1 MAHQDPRDLIHST
14 GGRGYAQR
22 VSLALPA
29 WLGRPSPRL
38 VDAGLAALVGIPVVA
53 SAIASGAQDDRALLG
68 LVFGLATVVPLLF
81 RRRWPFFALAAV
93 LTAAV
98 ASPVDAQFVF
108 PIAAML
114 YTIGSWRSW
123 QATLAAAASVVATGL
138 AYQQAGGPDL
148 STGDLATTAVLCGVA
163 GGVGLYVSAR
173 RASVDALRDRAERL
187 DRERELL
194 ADRAVAEERVRIAQE
209 LHDVVAH
216 NVSLIVVKAQALG
229 ATVPDDRVAEATGGI
244 ADLGREAMAEMHRTL
259 KLLRTSEDE
268 AAKRAPQ
275 PGLANLDRLLEQ
287 SRAAGLDVRLA
298 VEGEPRELSQ
308 SLDLSAF
315 RIVQE
320 ALTNVRKHAGTARA
334 SVTVG
339 YRPQALE
346 LSVVDSGD
354 ATAGAATAGA
364 GAGAPG
370 GHGLV
375 GMRERATMFGGTL
388 TARPLA
394 DRGFEV
400 NAVLP
405 YGEGRGA

>member
-1 MAHQDPRDLIHST
+1 VFP
-14 GGRGYAQR
+14 
-22 VSLALPA
+22 ALPA
-29 WLGRPSPRL
+29 WLRHPSERTQ
-38 VDAGLAALVGIPVVA
+38 DIALAAAFAVPAIGTAIPEAVHDHHPGQVAIAVVA
-53 SAIASGAQDDRALLG
+53 VLAV
-68 LVFGLATVVPLLF
+68 LV
-81 RRRWPFFALAAV
+81 RRRWPFLALAAAAIGAIVANPDGGAALAV
-93 LTAAV
+93 LLVLYTIASTRPWRTTAAV
-98 ASPVDAQFVF
+98 GVVLVAGDAFDAVADGHSISVGDMVAFAVQCAAV
-108 PIAAML
+108 IALGLFFA
-114 YTIGSWRSW
+114 GRR
-123 QATLAAAASVVATGL
+123 ATLAA
-138 AYQQAGGPDL
+138 
-148 STGDLATTAVLCGVA
+148 
-163 GGVGLYVSAR
+163 
-173 RASVDALRDRAERL
+173 LRERAERM

-229 ATVPDDRVAEATGGI
+229 ATVTDDRVAEATDGI
-244 ADLGREAMAEMHRTL
+244 ADLGRQAMAEMHRTL
-259 KLLRTSEDE
+259 KLLRTAGDDGAE
-268 AAKRAPQ
+268 RAPQ

-320 ALTNVRKHAGTARA
+320 ALTNVLKHAGPARA

-346 LSVVDSGD
+346 LTVVDSGD
-354 ATAGAATAGA
+354 DAAGERPAGV
-364 GAGAPG
+364 PG

-375 GMRERATMFGGTL
+375 GMHERAAMFGGTL
-388 TARPLA
+388 TARPRA
-394 DRGFEV
+394 GRGFEV

-405 YGEGRGA
+405 YSEGHGA

>member
-1 MAHQDPRDLIHST
+1 MAHEDPRDLTHGAS
-14 GGRGYAQR
+14 GRGYAQR

-53 SAIASGAQDDRALLG
+53 SAVASGAQDDRTLLG
-68 LVFGLATVVPLLF
+68 LLFGVAAVVPLLF
-81 RRRWPFFALAAV
+81 RRRWPFLALAAI
-93 LTAAV
+93 LAAAV
-98 ASPVDAQFVF
+98 ASPVDAQFAY
-108 PIAAML
+108 PIAVML
-114 YTIGSWRSW
+114 YTIGSRRSLK
-123 QATLAAAASVVATGL
+123 ATLVATASVVATGL

-148 STGDLATTAVLCGVA
+148 STGDLATTAVLCGIA
-163 GGVGLYVSAR
+163 GGVGLYLSAR
-173 RASVDALRDRAERL
+173 RASIDALRERAERL

-229 ATVPDDRVAEATGGI
+229 ATVPDDRVAEATDGI
-244 ADLGREAMAEMHRTL
+244 ADLGRQAMAEMHRTL
-259 KLLRTSEDE
+259 KLLRTTGDD
-268 AAKRAPQ
+268 AAERAPQ

-320 ALTNVRKHAGTARA
+320 ALTNVLKHAGPARA
-334 SVTVG
+334 NVTVG

-346 LSVVDSGD
+346 LSVIDSGD
-354 ATAGAATAGA
+354 DAAAA
-364 GAGAPG
+364 RPAAVAG

-375 GMRERATMFGGTL
+375 GMRERAALFGGTL
-388 TARPLA
+388 TARPRA

-405 YGEGRGA
+405 YSEGRGA

>member
-1 MAHQDPRDLIHST
+1 
-14 GGRGYAQR
+14 

-29 WLGRPSPRL
+29 WLRRPSDRTK
-38 VDAGLAALVGIPVVA
+38 DIGLAALVALPVV
-53 SAIASGAQDDRALLG
+53 STGIAD
-68 LVFGLATVVPLLF
+68 ATRLDKPLLVLMAVAAVAPLLV
-81 RRRWPFFALAAV
+81 RRRWPLGALAA
-93 LTAAV
+93 TAAV
-98 ASPVDAQFVF
+98 AIATVPNGATALPVLVV
-108 PIAAML
+108 L
-114 YTIGSWRSW
+114 YTI
-123 QATLAAAASVVATGL
+123 ATLRPWRIAAGASAFIVLGSLLNDVVDNHPVDVGGAIGVAVQCAAVVAL
-138 AYQQAGGPDL
+138 
-148 STGDLATTAVLCGVA
+148 
-163 GGVGLYVSAR
+163 GLYLAAR
-173 RASVDALRDRAERL
+173 RATLDALRERAERM

-229 ATVPDDRVAEATGGI
+229 ATVPDDRVAEATDGI
-244 ADLGREAMAEMHRTL
+244 ADLGRQAMAEMHRTL
-259 KLLRTSEDE
+259 KLLRTPGDD
-268 AAKRAPQ
+268 AAERAPQ
-275 PGLANLDRLLEQ
+275 PGLANLDKLLEQ

-298 VEGEPRELSQ
+298 VEGEPRALSQ

-320 ALTNVRKHAGTARA
+320 ALTNILKHAGPARA

-354 ATAGAATAGA
+354 DAAAARPPGV
-364 GAGAPG
+364 PG

-375 GMRERATMFGGTL
+375 GMRERAAMFGGTL
-388 TARPLA
+388 TARPRA

-405 YGEGRGA
+405 YSEGRGG

>member
-14 GGRGYAQR
+14 SGRGYAQR

-29 WLGRPSPRL
+29 WLGRPSPRV
-38 VDAGLAALVGIPVVA
+38 VDAELAALVGIPVVA
-53 SAIASGAQDDRALLG
+53 SAIASGAQDDRTLLG
-68 LVFGLATVVPLLF
+68 LVFGLAAVVPLLF
-81 RRRWPFFALAAV
+81 RRRWPFLALAAI
-93 LTAAV
+93 LAAAV
-98 ASPVDAQFVF
+98 ASPVDAQFAY

-114 YTIGSWRSW
+114 YTIGSRRSLK
-123 QATLAAAASVVATGL
+123 ATLAATASVVATGL

-148 STGDLATTAVLCGVA
+148 TTGDLATTAVLCGIA
-163 GGVGLYVSAR
+163 GGVGLYLSAR

-194 ADRAVAEERVRIAQE
+194 ADRAVTEERVRIAQE

-229 ATVPDDRVAEATGGI
+229 ATVPDDRVTEATDGI

-259 KLLRTSEDE
+259 ALLRTTDDQ
-268 AAKRAPQ
+268 AAERAPQ

-320 ALTNVRKHAGTARA
+320 ALTNVRKHAGRART

-346 LSVVDSGD
+346 LRVVDSGADGIAAD
-354 ATAGAATAGA
+354 AADAAGA
-364 GAGAPG
+364 
-370 GHGLV
+370 HGLV
-375 GMRERATMFGGTL
+375 GMRERAAMFGGSV
-388 TARPLA
+388 TARPR
-394 DRGFEV
+394 DGRGFEV

>member
-1 MAHQDPRDLIHST
+1 MAYQDPRDLTPGARGQGYPHS
-14 GGRGYAQR
+14 

-29 WLGRPSPRL
+29 WLRRPSHRTQDIALAGVIAVL
-38 VDAGLAALVGIPVVA
+38 VLGPAITDAVQKDRPYLVVLGVISVAAV
-53 SAIASGAQDDRALLG
+53 
-68 LVFGLATVVPLLF
+68 LF
-81 RRRWPFFALAAV
+81 RRRWPFVVLGVTSLATIAANPDSASGLAV
-93 LTAAV
+93 LV
-98 ASPVDAQFVF
+98 A
-108 PIAAML
+108 L
-114 YTIGSWRSW
+114 YTIASTRPWRVTVVT
-123 QATLAAAASVVATGL
+123 TLVLVAGNVVDIVVDGDDLNAGPVLGFGVQCAAVVAIGL
-138 AYQQAGGPDL
+138 F
-148 STGDLATTAVLCGVA
+148 VA
-163 GGVGLYVSAR
+163 AR
-173 RASVDALRDRAERL
+173 RATLDALRERADRL

-229 ATVPDDRVAEATGGI
+229 ATVPDERVAEATDGI
-244 ADLGREAMAEMHRTL
+244 ADLGRQAMAEMHRTL
-259 KLLRTSEDE
+259 KLLRTPADD
-268 AAKRAPQ
+268 AAQRAPQ
-275 PGLANLDRLLEQ
+275 PGLANLDKLLEQ

-320 ALTNVRKHAGTARA
+320 ALTNVLKHAGPARA

-354 ATAGAATAGA
+354 ATTPAIATA
-364 GAGAPG
+364 G

-375 GMRERATMFGGTL
+375 GMRERAAMFGGTV
-388 TARPLA
+388 TARPRA

-400 NAVLP
+400 TAVLP
-405 YGEGRGA
+405 YSEGR

>member
-1 MAHQDPRDLIHST
+1 MAHEDPRDLTH
-14 GGRGYAQR
+14 GPRGRGYAQR

-38 VDAGLAALVGIPVVA
+38 VDAGLVALVGIPVVA
-53 SAIASGAQDDRALLG
+53 SAIVSGAQDDRTLLG
-68 LVFGLATVVPLLF
+68 LVFGLAAVVPLLF
-81 RRRWPFFALAAV
+81 RRRWPFLVLAAI
-93 LTAAV
+93 LAAAV
-98 ASPVDAQFVF
+98 ASPVDAQFGY

-114 YTIGSWRSW
+114 YTIGSRRSLK
-123 QATLAAAASVVATGL
+123 ATLAATASVVATGL

-148 STGDLATTAVLCGVA
+148 STGDLATTAVLCGIA
-163 GGVGLYVSAR
+163 GGVGLYLAAR
-173 RASVDALRDRAERL
+173 RASVDALRERAERM

-229 ATVPDDRVAEATGGI
+229 ATVPDDRVVEATDGI
-244 ADLGREAMAEMHRTL
+244 ADLGRQAMAEMHRTL
-259 KLLRTSEDE
+259 KLLRTTDAE
-268 AAKRAPQ
+268 AVARSPQ
-275 PGLANLDRLLEQ
+275 PGLANLDKLLEQ
-287 SRAAGLDVRLA
+287 SRAAGLDIHLA
-298 VEGEPRELSQ
+298 VEGEPRELAQ

-320 ALTNVRKHAGTARA
+320 ALTNVVKHAGRSRT

-346 LSVVDSGD
+346 LSIVDSGD
-354 ATAGAATAGA
+354 ETATPARAVAAA
-364 GAGAPG
+364 G

-375 GMRERATMFGGTL
+375 GMRERAAIFGGTL
-388 TARPLA
+388 TARPRA

-400 NAVLP
+400 TAVLP
-405 YGEGRGA
+405 YSDSGGA

>member
-1 MAHQDPRDLIHST
+1 MFP
-14 GGRGYAQR
+14 
-22 VSLALPA
+22 ALPE
-29 WLGRPSPRL
+29 WVRRPSERTK
-38 VDAGLAALVGIPVVA
+38 DIALAAVLAVPMIGTAVAEAVHDDRPWQVAIAVVA
-53 SAIASGAQDDRALLG
+53 VL
-68 LVFGLATVVPLLF
+68 TVLF
-81 RRRWPFFALAAV
+81 RRRWPFAALAVAAVGAIVAKPDGAAALAV
-93 LTAAV
+93 LVVLYTIASTRPWRTTAVATAVLVAGNALDAVADGHPVYFGDMVAFAVQCAAAV
-98 ASPVDAQFVF
+98 A
-108 PIAAML
+108 L
-114 YTIGSWRSW
+114 
-123 QATLAAAASVVATGL
+123 
-138 AYQQAGGPDL
+138 
-148 STGDLATTAVLCGVA
+148 
-163 GGVGLYVSAR
+163 GLYFAAR
-173 RASVDALRDRAERL
+173 RATLDALHERAERM

-229 ATVPDDRVAEATGGI
+229 ATVPDERVAEATDGI
-244 ADLGREAMAEMHRTL
+244 ADLGRQTMAEMHRTL
-259 KLLRTSEDE
+259 ALLRTTGDD
-268 AAKRAPQ
+268 AAERAPQ

-320 ALTNVRKHAGTARA
+320 ALTNVRKHAGPAQA

-339 YRPQALE
+339 YRPRALE

-354 ATAGAATAGA
+354 GGSAPAGATAATAA
-364 GAGAPG
+364 AG

-375 GMRERATMFGGTL
+375 GMRERAAMFGGTL
-388 TARPLA
+388 VARPR
-394 DRGFEV
+394 DGRGFEV

-405 YGEGRGA
+405 YGEGRA

>member
-14 GGRGYAQR
+14 SGRGYAQR

-38 VDAGLAALVGIPVVA
+38 VDAELAALVGIPVVA
-53 SAIASGAQDDRALLG
+53 SAIASGAQDDRTLLG
-68 LVFGLATVVPLLF
+68 LVFGLAAVVPLLF
-81 RRRWPFFALAAV
+81 RRRWPFLALAAI
-93 LTAAV
+93 LAAAV
-98 ASPVDAQFVF
+98 ASPVDAQFAY

-114 YTIGSWRSW
+114 YTIGSRRSLK
-123 QATLAAAASVVATGL
+123 ATLAATASVVATGL

-148 STGDLATTAVLCGVA
+148 STGDLATTAVLCGIA
-163 GGVGLYVSAR
+163 GGVGLYLSAR

-194 ADRAVAEERVRIAQE
+194 ADRAVTEERVRIAQE

-229 ATVPDDRVAEATGGI
+229 ATVPDDRVTEATDGI
-244 ADLGREAMAEMHRTL
+244 ADLGRQAMAEMHRTL
-259 KLLRTSEDE
+259 ALLRTTDDE
-268 AAKRAPQ
+268 AAERAPQ

-320 ALTNVRKHAGTARA
+320 ALTNVRKHAGKART

-346 LSVVDSGD
+346 LRVVDSGTDGIAAD
-354 ATAGAATAGA
+354 AADAA
-364 GAGAPG
+364 G

-375 GMRERATMFGGTL
+375 GMRERAAMFGGTV
-388 TARPLA
+388 TARPR
-394 DRGFEV
+394 DGRGFEV

>member
-1 MAHQDPRDLIHST
+1 MA
-14 GGRGYAQR
+14 
-22 VSLALPA
+22 
-29 WLGRPSPRL
+29 
-38 VDAGLAALVGIPVVA
+38 
-53 SAIASGAQDDRALLG
+53 
-68 LVFGLATVVPLLF
+68 
-81 RRRWPFFALAAV
+81 
-93 LTAAV
+93 
-98 ASPVDAQFVF
+98 
-108 PIAAML
+108 
-114 YTIGSWRSW
+114 
-123 QATLAAAASVVATGL
+123 
-138 AYQQAGGPDL
+138 
-148 STGDLATTAVLCGVA
+148 LATTAVLCGIA
-163 GGVGLYVSAR
+163 GGVGLYLAAR
-173 RASVDALRDRAERL
+173 RASVAALRERAERM

-194 ADRAVAEERVRIAQE
+194 ADRAVAEARVRIAQE

-229 ATVPDDRVAEATGGI
+229 ATVPDDRVVEATDGI
-244 ADLGREAMAEMHRTL
+244 ADLGRQAMAEMHRTL
-259 KLLRTSEDE
+259 ALLRTTGDE
-268 AAKRAPQ
+268 AAERAPQ

-320 ALTNVRKHAGTARA
+320 ALTNVRKHAGRAQA

-346 LSVVDSGD
+346 LSVVDSGAD
-354 ATAGAATAGA
+354 GTPAHA
-364 GAGAPG
+364 AGAPG

-375 GMRERATMFGGTL
+375 GMRERAAMFGGTV
-388 TARPLA
+388 TARPRA

-405 YGEGRGA
+405 YSEGGA

>member
-1 MAHQDPRDLIHST
+1 MAHEDPRDLIHSAW
-14 GGRGYAQR
+14 GRGYAQR

-29 WLGRPSPRL
+29 WLGRPSSRL
-38 VDAGLAALVGIPVVA
+38 VDVGLTALVGIPVLG
-53 SAIASGAQDDRALLG
+53 SAIASGAQDDRALVG
-68 LVFGLATVVPLLF
+68 LVFGLAAVLPLLF
-81 RRRWPFFALAAV
+81 RRRWPFLALGAILA
-93 LTAAV
+93 AAV
-98 ASPVDAQFVF
+98 ASPVDAQFAY

-114 YTIGSWRSW
+114 YTIGSRRSLK
-123 QATLAAAASVVATGL
+123 ATLAATASVVATGV

-148 STGDLATTAVLCGVA
+148 STGDLATTAVLCGIA
-163 GGVGLYVSAR
+163 GGVGLYLSAR
-173 RASVDALRDRAERL
+173 RASVDALRERAERL

-229 ATVPDDRVAEATGGI
+229 ATVADERVADATDGI
-244 ADLGREAMAEMHRTL
+244 ADLGRQAMAEMHRTL
-259 KLLRTSEDE
+259 KLLRTSDDE
-268 AAKRAPQ
+268 AVGRSPQ

-287 SRAAGLDVRLA
+287 SRAAGLDVHLA

-320 ALTNVRKHAGTARA
+320 ALTNVRKHAGPARA
-334 SVTVG
+334 TVTVG
-339 YRPQALE
+339 YRPRALE

-354 ATAGAATAGA
+354 ATASHAAL
-364 GAGAPG
+364 APADVGG

-375 GMRERATMFGGTL
+375 GMRERAAMFGGTL
-388 TARPLA
+388 TARPR
-394 DRGFEV
+394 DGRGFEV

>member
-38 VDAGLAALVGIPVVA
+38 VDAGLAALVGVPVV
-53 SAIASGAQDDRALLG
+53 STAIASGAQQDQTLAGLL
-68 LVFGLATVVPLLF
+68 FGLAAVLPLLL
-81 RRRWPFFALAAV
+81 RRRWPFVALAAV
-93 LTAAV
+93 LAAAA

>member
-1 MAHQDPRDLIHST
+1 MAHEDPRDLIHSAR
-14 GGRGYAQR
+14 GQGYAER

-38 VDAGLAALVGIPVVA
+38 VDAGVTALVAIPVLG
-53 SAIASGAQDDRALLG
+53 SAIASGAHDDRALLG
-68 LVFGLATVVPLLF
+68 VAFGLAAVLPLLV
-81 RRRWPFFALAAV
+81 RRRWPFLALGAILA
-93 LTAAV
+93 AAV
-98 ASPVDAQFVF
+98 ASPVDAQFGY
-108 PIAAML
+108 PIAVLL
-114 YTIGSWRSW
+114 YTIGSQRSAK
-123 QATLAAAASVVATGL
+123 ATLAATAAVVATGL
-138 AYQQAGGPDL
+138 VYQQAGGPDL
-148 STGDLATTAVLCGVA
+148 STGDLVTTAVLCGIA
-163 GGVGLYVSAR
+163 GGTGLYLSAR
-173 RASVDALRDRAERL
+173 RASVEALRERAERL

-229 ATVPDDRVAEATGGI
+229 ATVPDDRVAQATDGI
-244 ADLGREAMAEMHRTL
+244 ADLGRQAMAEMHRTL
-259 KLLRTSEDE
+259 ALLRTTGDE
-268 AAKRAPQ
+268 AAERAPQ
-275 PGLANLDRLLEQ
+275 PGLANLDGLLEQ

-320 ALTNVRKHAGTARA
+320 ALTNVRKHAGKARA

-346 LSVVDSGD
+346 LSVVDSGAD
-354 ATAGAATAGA
+354 GVPTAAVD
-364 GAGAPG
+364 APG

-375 GMRERATMFGGTL
+375 GMRERVAMFGGTL
-388 TARPLA
+388 TARPR
-394 DRGFEV
+394 DGRGFEV

>member
-14 GGRGYAQR
+14 SGRGYAQR

-38 VDAGLAALVGIPVVA
+38 VDAELAALVGIPVVA
-53 SAIASGAQDDRALLG
+53 SAIASGAQDDRTLLG
-68 LVFGLATVVPLLF
+68 LVFGLAAVVPLLF
-81 RRRWPFFALAAV
+81 RRRWPFLALAAI
-93 LTAAV
+93 LAAAV
-98 ASPVDAQFVF
+98 ASPVDAQFAY

-114 YTIGSWRSW
+114 YTIGSRRSLK
-123 QATLAAAASVVATGL
+123 ATLAATASVVATGL

-148 STGDLATTAVLCGVA
+148 STGDLATTAVLCGIA
-163 GGVGLYVSAR
+163 GGVGLYLSAR

-194 ADRAVAEERVRIAQE
+194 ADRAVTEERVRIAQE

-229 ATVPDDRVAEATGGI
+229 ATVPDDRVTEATDGI

-259 KLLRTSEDE
+259 ALLRTTDDQ
-268 AAKRAPQ
+268 AAERAPQ

-320 ALTNVRKHAGTARA
+320 ALTNVRKHAGKART

-346 LSVVDSGD
+346 LRVVDSGADGIAAD
-354 ATAGAATAGA
+354 AADAA
-364 GAGAPG
+364 G

-375 GMRERATMFGGTL
+375 GMRERAAMFGGTV
-388 TARPLA
+388 TARPR
-394 DRGFEV
+394 DGRGFEV